1 MTPRLLIGTN
11 NAHKVREMV
20 RLLDGAGWD
29 ALTPREHGIA
39 LEVVEDGATFEENAL
54 IKARAFAAASGLPTL
69 ADDSGIEV
77 DALGGR
83 PGVHSARYGG
93 PGLSDE
99 ERTALLLDEMAAV
112 PDGRR
117 GCRFVAVLALVWPA
131 GGAETFGG
139 TCEGEVARAPAGD
152 GGFGYDPVF
161 YVPSAART
169 VAQMDAAQK
178 DAFSHR
184 GKAARLAR
192 ERLATA
198 AAEGAPA

>member
-29 ALTPREHGIA
+29 ALVPRELGIA
-39 LEVVEDGATFEENAL
+39 LDVLEDGETFEANAL
-54 IKARAFAAASGLPTL
+54 IKARAFAESSGVPTL

-112 PDGRR
+112 PDGER
-117 GCRFVAVLALVWPA
+117 GCRYVAVLALAWP
-131 GGAETFGG
+131 GGDEETFSG
-139 TCEGEVARAPAGD
+139 TCEGELARAPAGG

-161 YVPSAART
+161 YVPSAGRT
-169 VAQMDAAQK
+169 VAQMDAAEK

-192 ERLATA
+192 ERLIAIA
-198 AAEGAPA
+198 KEGAPA

>member
-29 ALTPREHGIA
+29 ALVPRELGIA
-39 LEVVEDGATFEENAL
+39 LDVAEDGETFEANAL
-54 IKARAFAAASGLPTL
+54 IKARAFAESSGVPTL

-112 PDGRR
+112 PDGER
-117 GCRFVAVLALVWPA
+117 GCRYVAVLALAWP
-131 GGAETFGG
+131 GGDEETFSG
-139 TCEGEVARAPAGD
+139 TCEGELARAPAGG

-161 YVPSAART
+161 YVPSAGRT
-169 VAQMDAAQK
+169 VAQMDGAQK

-184 GKAARLAR
+184 GQAARLAR
-192 ERLATA
+192 ERLIAIA
-198 AAEGAPA
+198 KEGAPA